1 MGEGEIVM
9 AKRNETAVKRARLR
23 NANREKFKN
32 VRPGP
37 SKVVESGV
45 GNIPMTV
52 ARATLAA
59 AKRLKG
65 APATGIKPVKPST
78 SGVKAS
84 SAQLKAMANAARAKA
99 AKAGAEGPKRPVIS
113 KGKKIG
119 YGSVAAAGAVGAAA
133 TNLSVSVKRNPPPKS
148 RLSSGPSR
156 GDTKVLGGR
165 KAVFNGT
172 NWVPV
177 KKK

>member
-1 MGEGEIVM
+1 M
-9 AKRNETAVKRARLR
+9 AKRNETAIKRAQLR

-32 VRPGP
+32 VRPVKP
-37 SKVVESGV
+37 KVVESGV
-45 GNIPMTV
+45 GNIPMTI
-52 ARATLAA
+52 ARAAIA
-59 AKRLKG
+59 SAKRFKG

-84 SAQLKAMANAARAKA
+84 PAQLKAMANAVRAKA
-99 AKAGAEGPKRPVIS
+99 AKAGAEGPKVSKIS

-119 YGSVAAAGAVGAAA
+119 YGSVAAAGAAGAAA
-133 TNLSVSVKRNPPPKS
+133 TNLSVSIKRNPPPKS

-156 GDTKVLGGR
+156 GDTKMLGGR

-172 NWVPV
+172 NWVPA